1 MVNIATFFQSAT
13 MALPNHDRRLS
24 PSDLLSESVHN
35 DEGNL

>member
-1 MVNIATFFQSAT
+1 MVNVATFFAT
-13 MALPNHDRRLS
+13 AFPNHDRRLS